1 MLNHRLQHKWE
12 KVEEETRRDFID
24 YDGMG
29 NQGRFVKQ
37 KPMVDRDK
45 EKKILAD
52 IFLYGIV
59 TIGLAWILMFIIIG
73 INQLITINLWV
84 NFITLQIQ

>member
-1 MLNHRLQHKWE
+1 MYNK
-12 KVEEETRRDFID
+12 KKDFID

-73 INQLITINLWV
+73 INQLITINL
-84 NFITLQIQ
+84 

>member
-1 MLNHRLQHKWE
+1 M
-12 KVEEETRRDFID
+12 VEETKKDLID

-73 INQLITINLWV
+73 IDFLINKL
-84 NFITLQIQ
+84 

>member
-1 MLNHRLQHKWE
+1 MYNK
-12 KVEEETRRDFID
+12 KKDFID

-73 INQLITINLWV
+73 IDKLITML
-84 NFITLQIQ
+84 

>member
-1 MLNHRLQHKWE
+1 V
-12 KVEEETRRDFID
+12 VEETKKDFID

-29 NQGRFVKQ
+29 NQGRFVKE
-37 KPMVDRDK
+37 KLMANKDK

-59 TIGLAWILMFIIIG
+59 TIGLAWILMFIIVG
-73 INQLITINLWV
+73 IDFLINKL
-84 NFITLQIQ
+84 

>member
-1 MLNHRLQHKWE
+1 M
-12 KVEEETRRDFID
+12 VEETKRDFID

-45 EKKILAD
+45 EKKILAE
-52 IFLYGIV
+52 IFLYGVV

-73 INQLITINLWV
+73 IDKLITML
-84 NFITLQIQ
+84 

>member
-1 MLNHRLQHKWE
+1 M
-12 KVEEETRRDFID
+12 VEETRRDFID

-29 NQGRFVKQ
+29 NQGIFVKQ
-37 KPMVDRDK
+37 KPMINRDK
-45 EKKILAD
+45 EKKILVN

-73 INQLITINLWV
+73 IDYLITINL
-84 NFITLQIQ
+84 

>member
-1 MLNHRLQHKWE
+1 M
-12 KVEEETRRDFID
+12 VEETKKDLID

-73 INQLITINLWV
+73 INQLITINL
-84 NFITLQIQ
+84 

>member
-1 MLNHRLQHKWE
+1 M
-12 KVEEETRRDFID
+12 VEETKRDFID

-37 KPMVDRDK
+37 KPMVNRKK

-59 TIGLAWILMFIIIG
+59 TIGRAWPLMFIIVA
-73 INQLITINLWV
+73 INQLVTINL
-84 NFITLQIQ
+84 

>member
-1 MLNHRLQHKWE
+1 M
-12 KVEEETRRDFID
+12 VEETKKDFID

-37 KPMVDRDK
+37 KPMVNRDK

-73 INQLITINLWV
+73 INQLITINL
-84 NFITLQIQ
+84 

>member
-1 MLNHRLQHKWE
+1 M
-12 KVEEETRRDFID
+12 VEETKRDFID

-37 KPMVDRDK
+37 KPMVNRDK

-59 TIGLAWILMFIIIG
+59 TIGLAWILMFIIVAID
-73 INQLITINLWV
+73 QLITINL
-84 NFITLQIQ
+84 

>member
-1 MLNHRLQHKWE
+1 M
-12 KVEEETRRDFID
+12 VEETRRDFID

-37 KPMVDRDK
+37 KPMVNRDK
-45 EKKILAD
+45 EKKILAS

-73 INQLITINLWV
+73 INQLITINL
-84 NFITLQIQ
+84 

>member
-1 MLNHRLQHKWE
+1 MHNIK
-12 KVEEETRRDFID
+12 KDFID

-37 KPMVDRDK
+37 KPMVNRDK
-45 EKKILAD
+45 EKKILAN

-59 TIGLAWILMFIIIG
+59 TIGLVWILMFIIIG
-73 INQLITINLWV
+73 IDHLVTINL
-84 NFITLQIQ
+84 

>member
-1 MLNHRLQHKWE
+1 M
-12 KVEEETRRDFID
+12 VEETKRDFID

-37 KPMVDRDK
+37 KPMVNRDK
-45 EKKILAD
+45 EKKILAE
-52 IFLYGIV
+52 IFLYGVV

-73 INQLITINLWV
+73 IDKLITIL
-84 NFITLQIQ
+84 

>member
-1 MLNHRLQHKWE
+1 MYNK
-12 KVEEETRRDFID
+12 KKDFID

-37 KPMVDRDK
+37 KPMTNRDK

-59 TIGLAWILMFIIIG
+59 TIGLVWTLMFIIVA
-73 INQLITINLWV
+73 INQLITINL
-84 NFITLQIQ
+84 

>member
-1 MLNHRLQHKWE
+1 M
-12 KVEEETRRDFID
+12 VEETKKDFID

-45 EKKILAD
+45 EKKILTD

-73 INQLITINLWV
+73 INQLITINL
-84 NFITLQIQ
+84 